1 MTFSYIKDLAT
12 TDIQTI
18 ESSLSIS
25 EAIVYFLKG
34 EHRNIVVTHEANYL
48 SMTIHDV
55 LGLINGEVDVTSSI
69 YTLNLAT
76 LPKIDKDTNIL
87 ETLISLD
94 YDVEHFVAINSD
106 GTLFGLVAHSDILSN
121 IDPNTMMDNC
131 RLDDIIKGQESYLRV
146 NKNDLTSNILQNIEQ
161 NKYNSAI
168 VIDNKK
174 PIGIITTKDI
184 LRLLQLSS
192 DLSKKISEYMTQPL
206 VTIYYKS
213 TISETLKFM
222 KNKHFK
228 QIVTVEDDG
237 TLHGIITQEKLISVA
252 YDKWVSTMKEY
263 QEEVNLINTIS
274 ENKKQES
281 DKIKSTDNLTGL
293 YTQIKFV
300 ELYALE
306 YQVMLH
312 RHNHMS
318 IMMINLDYF
327 EKINT
332 MFGHNIGDKVLLHIS
347 DILLFELR
355 NVDITC
361 RWDADE
367 FVVLLP
373 GSIVTQAEKKAE
385 YIKEKIE
392 NHENENI
399 PGVSASFGV
408 TEIEEGETLD
418 DVIYRL
424 EQSILKAKSLGG
436 NSVII
441 M

>member
-263 QEEVNLINTIS
+263 QEEV
-274 ENKKQES
+274 K
-281 DKIKSTDNLTGL
+281 DRKS
-293 YTQIKFV
+293 
-300 ELYALE
+300 
-306 YQVMLH
+306 
-312 RHNHMS
+312 
-318 IMMINLDYF
+318 
-327 EKINT
+327 
-332 MFGHNIGDKVLLHIS
+332 
-347 DILLFELR
+347 
-355 NVDITC
+355 
-361 RWDADE
+361 
-367 FVVLLP
+367 VV
-373 GSIVTQAEKKAE
+373 
-385 YIKEKIE
+385 
-392 NHENENI
+392 
-399 PGVSASFGV
+399 
-408 TEIEEGETLD
+408 
-418 DVIYRL
+418 
-424 EQSILKAKSLGG
+424 
-436 NSVII
+436 
-441 M
+441 